1 MQSSP
6 LDEHATITV
15 LPVTS
20 TLVDTPMLRVTVQP
34 GLKNGLQ
41 KPFQVMVG
49 KAMAL
54 RRNKVGLA
62 FGCVVADAMVEVE
75 RCLAVFLGF
84 VKKSVAASGF
94 AVRELPDRRV
104 ARLAKS
110 RNLASSVSWP
120 VFPRTY
126 RHCPSTRS
134 SFIAKSMV

>member
-1 MQSSP
+1 MLVQGNFGKPRPGMVMQSSP
-6 LDEHATITV
+6 LDEHATVTV

-75 RCLAVFLGF
+75 RCFAVFLGF

-94 AVRELPDRRV
+94 AY
-104 ARLAKS
+104 
-110 RNLASSVSWP
+110 ASCL
-120 VFPRTY
+120 TGGLQG
-126 RHCPSTRS
+126 
-134 SFIAKSMV
+134 